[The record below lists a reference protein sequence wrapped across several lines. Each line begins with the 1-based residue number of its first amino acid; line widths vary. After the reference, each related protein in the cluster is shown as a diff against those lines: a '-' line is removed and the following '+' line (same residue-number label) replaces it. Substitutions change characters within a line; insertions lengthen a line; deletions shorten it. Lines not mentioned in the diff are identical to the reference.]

1 MKLFIYE
8 HITSGALINTALP
21 ASLERE
27 GNMMLHA
34 IVEDFLQIADIE
46 IIILRDGRLSNMT
59 ITSPALKC
67 LHTDSEH
74 TFQKAYN
81 TARQQADFILPI
93 APETDGILFEI
104 QRAILTEKGKS
115 LGSQASAIAIS
126 SDKYQCYQVLQAH
139 SIATPLSIIASEW
152 PLLKFTSTSGYIT
165 KPRDGAGCVNT
176 LFFPTQSTLSFWLKK
191 QDDRLDKIIIQ
202 PYFVGT
208 SISFS
213 LLCSEQDVSVLS
225 INRQHVNERQGTLSF
240 SGCTVNGAD
249 ISTFTIE
256 QATLLAQKVHQAV
269 AGLWGFIGIDVVV
282 TDSDVMVVDINP
294 RLTTSYIGLHESL
307 QTNPAQLLLTMM
319 NTNTLPTISHRQP
332 VEVLL

>member
-59 ITSPALKC
+59 ITNPALKT
-67 LHTDSEH
+67 LHIDSEH
-74 TFQKAYN
+74 AFQKAYN
-81 TARQQADFILPI
+81 TTKQQADFILPI

-104 QRAILTEKGKS
+104 QHSILTEKGKS
-115 LGSQASAIAIS
+115 LGSQSNAIAIS
-126 SDKYQCYQVLQAH
+126 ADKYQCYQVLQAH
-139 SIATPLSIIASEW
+139 SISTPLSIIASEW
-152 PLLKFTSTSGYIT
+152 PLLKFTSPNGYIV
-165 KPRDGAGCVNT
+165 KPRDGAGCVDT
-176 LFFPTQSTLSFWLKK
+176 LFFPNQSALSFWLTK
-191 QDDRLDKIIIQ
+191 QGNHLDQMIIQ

-213 LLCSEQDVSVLS
+213 LLCSELGASVLS
-225 INRQHVNERQGTLSF
+225 INHQHVSEKQGTLSF
-240 SGCTVNGAD
+240 SGCTVNSVD
-249 ISTFTIE
+249 ISELTIE

-269 AGLWGFIGIDVVV
+269 NGLWGFIGIDVVI

-319 NTNTLPTISHRQP
+319 NTNTLPIISHRQS